1 MSNAIN
7 LAALGLGGI
16 DTTTLVSSLVSIE
29 SQPLNQLN
37 TQQQSIQSASGAIS
51 AFSSDLSA
59 LKSAVT
65 ALSTPG
71 AFQSMTATS
80 SDSSVVANTV
90 ASGSPQ
96 PGQWTVS
103 VGQVAQAQRSLS
115 NGASDPTADLG
126 MSGSLTISIGAG
138 ANAKSTTISNLSGMS
153 LNDLAGALSTSG
165 LRMQAS
171 VVYDSSQSQYR
182 LLVSGLDTGGAN
194 SISFDESQT
203 SFASGGFSLGLDPST
218 DPNYNAKSTFQ
229 TAQDA
234 QVQVDGVNGYT
245 ITSPTN
251 QITNAIPGVTLAVTQ
266 PTTSPATISIASDPS
281 TLEQNVQSFV
291 TAYNNVVKDG
301 HSIAGYGSQ
310 KAAMTMLQGD
320 NAVRSSLG
328 QLEQLLGA
336 PIPGTSG
343 SYTTLASAGITLNDD
358 GTLSFDQGTFAS
370 ALDSDPSSV
379 EKLFVTDP
387 TTGATGI
394 MDTFG
399 STIDSLTD
407 PTNGVI
413 TAEINAFTSQTT
425 ELTTEI
431 TAEQARISAYQTN
444 LQNEFSQMNATLL
457 KYKQIGNAINSSSN
471 NNSNSSNGVF
481 G

>member
-1 MSNAIN
+1 MTSAIN
-7 LAALGLGGI
+7 LAALGVGGI

-29 SQPLNQLN
+29 SQPLNQLSA
-37 TQQQSIQSASGAIS
+37 QQQNIQSASSAIS

-71 AFQSMTATS
+71 TFQSMKATS

-103 VGQVAQAQRSLS
+103 VSQIAQAQRSLS
-115 NGASDPTADLG
+115 NGTSDPTADLG
-126 MSGSLTISIGAG
+126 MSGALTITVGTGAS
-138 ANAKSTTISNLSGMS
+138 AKSTTISNLSGMS
-153 LNDLAGALSTSG
+153 LNDLAGAISASG

-171 VVYDSSQSQYR
+171 VVYDSSSSQYR

-203 SFASGGFSLGLDPST
+203 SFASGGFSLGLDSAV
-218 DPNYNAKSTFQ
+218 DPNYNPDSTFQ
-229 TAQDA
+229 GAQDA
-234 QVQVDGVNGYT
+234 KVQVDGAKGYSV
-245 ITSPTN
+245 TSPTN

-281 TLEQNVQSFV
+281 SLEQSVQSFV
-291 TAYNNVVKDG
+291 TAYNNVVNDG
-301 HSIAGYGSQ
+301 HKIAGYGTQ
-310 KAAMTMLQGD
+310 KAPLTMLQGD
-320 NAVRSSLG
+320 SAVRSSLG
-328 QLEQLLGA
+328 ALEQLLGA

-343 SYTTLASAGITLNDD
+343 NYTTLASVGIALGND
-358 GTLSFDQGTFAS
+358 GTLSFDQGTFES
-370 ALDSDPSSV
+370 AINSDPSSV

-394 MDTFG
+394 MNTFG

-407 PTNGVI
+407 PTNGVV
-413 TAEINAFTSQTT
+413 TAEINAFTSQTQH
-425 ELTTEI
+425 LTTEM
-431 TAEQARISAYQTN
+431 TAEQTRISDYQTN
-444 LQNEFSQMNATLL
+444 LQNEFARMNATLL
-457 KYKQIGNAINSSSN
+457 KYKQIGNSINQSSNSS
-471 NNSNSSNGVF
+471 NNSNSVL
-481 G
+481 